1 MRPSE
6 VSFLCEKIMS
16 SGEIPLVW
24 GHFGVGKTD
33 LAKQIAKKYGKELI
47 ILVISQM
54 EPGDLIGLPSRDV
67 DRTTFLKPD
76 WWPEHDEVII
86 MIDEINRAHK
96 SIRNAIMQLLIDKRI
111 HNHILPE
118 NVWIMAAANPPD
130 EEYDQVDL
138 ITDPAFMSRFFHID
152 LSTDLED
159 WKNWAFENEVSNQVI
174 NFIDKYPEFLSYDNS
189 ISLRLDLRPSPR
201 SWFKLSNVMKN
212 LTEEEIEKYNYFLS
226 SSILGSEGARA
237 LNNYFKNKTNIPT
250 AEEILFKDSIEKIQ
264 SFNSDD
270 KMSVILRLNSY
281 FEKIEESRMIE
292 IIDNSQHK
300 LIAKKIKELSAVLPR
315 DAVFSVLRNLNFL
328 VENNKGLKKAFYDK
342 LLEEIAITLGDE
354 KWLEEV

>member
-1 MRPSE
+1 
-6 VSFLCEKIMS
+6 
-16 SGEIPLVW
+16 
-24 GHFGVGKTD
+24 
-33 LAKQIAKKYGKELI
+33 
-47 ILVISQM
+47 
-54 EPGDLIGLPSRDV
+54 
-67 DRTTFLKPD
+67 
-76 WWPEHDEVII
+76 
-86 MIDEINRAHK
+86 
-96 SIRNAIMQLLIDKRI
+96 
-111 HNHILPE
+111 
-118 NVWIMAAANPPD
+118 
-130 EEYDQVDL
+130 
-138 ITDPAFMSRFFHID
+138 
-152 LSTDLED
+152 
-159 WKNWAFENEVSNQVI
+159 
-174 NFIDKYPEFLSYDNS
+174 
-189 ISLRLDLRPSPR
+189 
-201 SWFKLSNVMKN
+201 MKN